1 MKFVTTIL
9 AFIILAASFNIYDH
23 FGEWSWSEFLAGFAC
38 GLPVLT
44 CHLLNRKVGLT
55 LFVISFST
63 LLFVAVGLVQVL
75 EVKQLFFTGMS
86 IGVIMGWIPA
96 LLLVRAKAVQF
107 LVQSAK
113 MDGYTG
119 LAQRIESRFN

>member
-9 AFIILAASFNIYDH
+9 AFIILAAAFNIYDH
-23 FGEWSWSEFLAGFAC
+23 FGEWSWSEFLVGIAC
-38 GLPVLT
+38 GLPLLT
-44 CHLLNRKVGLT
+44 CHLLNRRVGLT
-55 LFVISFST
+55 LFAVSFSG
-63 LLFVAVGLVQVL
+63 LLFVAVGLLQVL
-75 EVKQLFFTGMS
+75 EIKQLFFTGVS
-86 IGVIMGWIPA
+86 IGIIMGWVPA

-107 LVQSAK
+107 LIQSAK